1 MRRILLLPLVF
12 LALALGLAAC
22 GDSDDDG
29 DTAASTAPA
38 AAQTDTTGGGAA
50 LSDEPLRVGATPV
63 PHVEILRFVQD
74 NLAER
79 AGLRLDIQEFTDYVV
94 PNTALEEGQLDA
106 NYFQTPGYLRDQ
118 SEARGFDFV
127 SVADVHIEPLGLYSN
142 DIRSV
147 EEIPDG
153 AQVAIPNDAANE
165 ARALRLLDA
174 NGIIRLEDPASETAT
189 PRDIADNPKDLEFT
203 EVEAAQTPRALDD
216 ADLAVINGNYALEAR
231 LSPAE
236 DALVLERAEGNPN
249 VNLLVT
255 TPELESDPRIVELA
269 RLLRSPEVRQF
280 IEQQYRGAVIP
291 AA

>member
-1 MRRILLLPLVF
+1 MRRILLLPL
-12 LALALGLAAC
+12 LLLALGLGIAAC
-22 GDSDDDG
+22 GDDEGDG
-29 DTAASTAPA
+29 DTAASTTPA
-38 AAQTDTTGGGAA
+38 AAETTGGAGAA
-50 LSDEPLRVGATPV
+50 PSDEPLRVGATPV
-63 PHVEILRFVQD
+63 PHVEILRFVQE
-74 NLAER
+74 NLARR
-79 AGLRLDIQEFTDYVV
+79 AGLSLEIEEFTDYVV
-94 PNTALEEGQLDA
+94 PNTALADGQLDA
-106 NYFQTPGYLRDQ
+106 NYFQTPGYLEDQ
-118 SEARGFDFV
+118 SSARGFDFV

-142 DIRSV
+142 EIGSV

-174 NGIIRLEDPASETAT
+174 NGIIGLEDPDSETAT
-189 PRDIADNPKDLEFT
+189 PRDVADNPHDLEFT

-216 ADLAVINGNYALEAR
+216 ADLAVINGNYALEAD
-231 LSPAE
+231 LSPAD

-255 TPELESDPRIVELA
+255 TPELESDPRIVALA
-269 RLLRSPEVRQF
+269 RLLRSPEVRRF

>member
-1 MRRILLLPLVF
+1 MRRILLLPLLL
-12 LALALGLAAC
+12 LALGLGLAAC
-22 GDSDDDG
+22 GDDDDGG
-29 DTAASTAPA
+29 DTAASSTPA
-38 AAQTDTTGGGAA
+38 AAETTGGSAA

-74 NLAER
+74 ELAGR
-79 AGLRLDIQEFTDYVV
+79 AGLNLEIEEFTDYVV
-94 PNTALEEGQLDA
+94 PNTALADGQLDA
-106 NYFQTPGYLRDQ
+106 NYFQTPSYLEDQ
-118 SEARGFDFV
+118 SRARGFDFV

-142 DIRSV
+142 DVRSIDD
-147 EEIPDG
+147 IPDG

-174 NGIIRLEDPASETAT
+174 NGIIRLEDPESETAT
-189 PRDIADNPKDLEFT
+189 PRDVADNPHDLEFT

-216 ADLAVINGNYALEAR
+216 ADLAVINGNYALEAD
-231 LSPAE
+231 LSPAD

>member
-1 MRRILLLPLVF
+1 MRRILLLPLLL
-12 LALALGLAAC
+12 LALGLGLAAC
-22 GDSDDDG
+22 GDDDGG
-29 DTAASTAPA
+29 DTAASTTPA
-38 AAQTDTTGGGAA
+38 AAETTGGSAA

-74 NLAER
+74 ELARR
-79 AGLRLDIQEFTDYVV
+79 AGLNLEIEEFTDYVV
-94 PNTALEEGQLDA
+94 PNTALADGQLDA
-106 NYFQTPGYLRDQ
+106 NYFQTPSYLEDQ
-118 SEARGFDFV
+118 SSARGFDFV

-142 DIRSV
+142 DIRSIDD
-147 EEIPDG
+147 IPDG

-174 NGIIRLEDPASETAT
+174 NGIIGLEDPESETAT
-189 PRDIADNPKDLEFT
+189 PRDVADNPHDLEFT

-216 ADLAVINGNYALEAR
+216 ADLAVINGNYALEAD
-231 LSPAE
+231 LAPAD